1 MTNDRR
7 RVTIRRM
14 IRNDRGD
21 HVLLITQHDHAVT
34 AGQLAARLGT
44 DRFDGPDPKPA
55 TLLGIELH
63 DAGWP
68 LHDDEP
74 TLNKDGLP
82 LHVLEVGGEV
92 ATRVW
97 RESARRAAER
107 DPYAGLLVSLHV
119 FTLSALAVSP
129 KLSTNERFDRREELF
144 LVNQF
149 QQDEIERQEQ
159 LREQVGL
166 RTDRPLHIGLA
177 APGADRE
184 EDRLRFN
191 FAWLRAMDAI
201 SLDACTGK
209 KVFDKAPPVHPR
221 IGAAAVD
228 LAMAHP
234 SPDVVTVSPWPFAV
248 PRVELEVPAR
258 WLAAGPFP
266 GEEAFRQAYA
276 AAERVSHKLTVLP
289 A

>member
-1 MTNDRR
+1 
-7 RVTIRRM
+7 M

-21 HVLLITQHDHAVT
+21 HVLLIAQHDHAVL

-44 DRFDGPDPKPA
+44 SRFDGPDPRPA

-74 TLNKDGLP
+74 TLNDAGLP
-82 LHVLEVGGEV
+82 LHVLEVPGEI

-97 RESARRAAER
+97 RESAKRAAER

-129 KLSTNERFDRREELF
+129 KLSTNERFERREELF

-149 QQDEIERQEQ
+149 QQDEIERQELLRGQ
-159 LREQVGL
+159 LGL
-166 RTDRPLHIGLA
+166 ATDRPLHIGLA
-177 APGADRE
+177 PPGTDRD

-221 IGAAAVD
+221 VGSPAVD
-228 LAMAHP
+228 LAMTHP
-234 SPDVVTVSPWPFAV
+234 SPDVVTVSPWPFASS
-248 PRVELEVPAR
+248 RVDLEVPAR
-258 WLAAGPFP
+258 RLAAGPF
-266 GEEAFRQAYA
+266 ESEQAFRRAYA
-276 AAERVSHKLTVLP
+276 EAEPVTHRLSVRP
-289 A
+289 G